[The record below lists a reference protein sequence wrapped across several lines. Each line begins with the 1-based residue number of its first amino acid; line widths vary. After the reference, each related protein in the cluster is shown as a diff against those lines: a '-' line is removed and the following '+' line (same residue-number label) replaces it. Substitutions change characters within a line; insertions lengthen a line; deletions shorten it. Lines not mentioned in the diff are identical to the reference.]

1 MLSNRISSN
10 CSKIW
15 PVNPQ
20 WLCSFQFFMS
30 SSFAMCS
37 QIEGRYDSSL
47 SLTTCCW
54 LEGFLQKMQPS
65 SGPWVLGE
73 ISEQLK
79 KRQSSRVPLASLLLC
94 SLKQPYVCLLA
105 SWCQKQQWWLKTQ
118 IFHFSHSTSWKST
131 LKDNLCW
138 GIFQGFV
145 MFESRTWERI
155 QFMYTDRSSS
165 SKYSKFSSKLVFL
178 ILQIVFKTQ
187 QWISID
193 QFYIF

>member
-79 KRQSSRVPLASLLLC
+79 KRQSSRVPLASLLLF

-131 LKDNLCW
+131 LKDHLCW
-138 GIFQGFV
+138 EIFKALSCLNP
-145 MFESRTWERI
+145 EPEKEYNSYI
-155 QFMYTDRSSS
+155 QIDHPVPNTLNFLANLY
-165 SKYSKFSSKLVFL
+165 FSSCKLFS
-178 ILQIVFKTQ
+178 KH
-187 QWISID
+187 SIGS
-193 QFYIF
+193 Q

>member
-1 MLSNRISSN
+1 MTLQFSILHVFFFCNVLTNWGQIWFISVIDHLLLAWRLPPKN
-10 CSKIW
+10 AA
-15 PVNPQ
+15 
-20 WLCSFQFFMS
+20 FFWSMS
-30 SSFAMCS
+30 TWRNFRAA
-37 QIEGRYDSSL
+37 E
-47 SLTTCCW
+47 
-54 LEGFLQKMQPS
+54 
-65 SGPWVLGE
+65 
-73 ISEQLK
+73 
-79 KRQSSRVPLASLLLC
+79 KRQSSRVPLASLLLF